1 MPSGKS
7 NESAPAPGEVE
18 IDRALVEKLA
28 AMEMDFEEVEALYG
42 EEVAIDVGIARDPD
56 NPELTAEDFAQMR
69 PAIEVDPELVMA
81 YRRGEL
87 RIRPDFMAKR
97 VNEAMEVGD
106 KQEER
111 A

>member
-7 NESAPAPGEVE
+7 NEAAPAPGEVE

-28 AMEMDFEEVEALYG
+28 ALEMDFEEVEALYG

-87 RIRPDFMAKR
+87 RIRPDLMAKR
-97 VNEAMEVGD
+97 VNEVMEADD

-111 A
+111 T

>member
-1 MPSGKS
+1 MPSDKLPEAVTVS
-7 NESAPAPGEVE
+7 GEAK

-28 AMEMDFEEVEALYG
+28 ALEMDFEEVEALYG

-69 PAIEVDPELVMA
+69 PAIEVDPEIVMA

-87 RIRPDFMAKR
+87 RIRPDLMAKR
-97 VNEAMEVGD
+97 VNETMEADD